1 MLKFLSEFGPLAAFL
16 IGYIYGNGM
25 RDAALYMLLS
35 SMIGITICYIFER
48 RFYTFSLVSFGIL
61 FVSAVATLISGNSMF
76 IKMKPTILYIIF
88 ACTLWI
94 TAIKNRPVMKSV
106 LNSTFNLKEES
117 WNILSYRF
125 AAFFFFM
132 AIINE
137 LVWRNFDELFWVK
150 FKVFGAIP
158 LTLLFI
164 LLQLP
169 FLLKNKINDDT
180 KKS

>member
-88 ACTLWI
+88 A
-94 TAIKNRPVMKSV
+94 
-106 LNSTFNLKEES
+106 
-117 WNILSYRF
+117 
-125 AAFFFFM
+125 
-132 AIINE
+132 
-137 LVWRNFDELFWVK
+137 
-150 FKVFGAIP
+150 
-158 LTLLFI
+158 LLI
-164 LLQLP
+164 
-169 FLLKNKINDDT
+169 
-180 KKS
+180 